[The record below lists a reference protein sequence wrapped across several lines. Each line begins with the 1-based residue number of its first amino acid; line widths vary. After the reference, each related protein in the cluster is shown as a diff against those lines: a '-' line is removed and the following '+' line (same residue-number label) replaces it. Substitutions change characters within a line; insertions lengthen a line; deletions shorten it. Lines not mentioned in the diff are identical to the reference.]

1 MFVLFTSIKGYAAV
15 YLIAGVLYVIG
26 ALFLLVAFK
35 KKYNNLTRP
44 ASRQATTQEVGET
57 VVAEQVISID
67 D

>member
-1 MFVLFTSIKGYAAV
+1 MFVLFTSIKGYATV

-35 KKYNNLTRP
+35 KKYNNLTR
-44 ASRQATTQEVGET
+44 QATTQEVGET
-57 VVAEQVISID
+57 VAAEQGISID

>member
-26 ALFLLVAFK
+26 ALFLLVAFE

-44 ASRQATTQEVGET
+44 ASR
-57 VVAEQVISID
+57 
-67 D
+67 

>member
-1 MFVLFTSIKGYAAV
+1 MFVLFTSIKGYATV

-44 ASRQATTQEVGET
+44 ASQQATTHENEA
-57 VVAEQVISID
+57 AEQVIPTD

>member
-44 ASRQATTQEVGET
+44 ATTQEVGET
-57 VVAEQVISID
+57 VAAEQGISID

>member
-1 MFVLFTSIKGYAAV
+1 MFVLFTSIKGYATV

-44 ASRQATTQEVGET
+44 ATTQEVGET
-57 VVAEQVISID
+57 VAAEQGISID

>member
-1 MFVLFTSIKGYAAV
+1 MFVLFTSIKGYATV

-26 ALFLLVAFK
+26 ALFLLVAFE

-57 VVAEQVISID
+57 VAEGISID